1 MIVHDTVP
9 DALGGERLDRVV
21 AFIAGVTRSVAQ
33 LLVTDG
39 AVQVGGVVVRAKTA
53 KVASGDLLSID
64 RPDDALPTPLIADPT
79 VEFMVI
85 YEDEHL
91 AVIDKPAGLVVHP
104 GSGHQSGT
112 LVHGILARYPE
123 VAALAVGDRHERP
136 GIVHRLDR
144 GTSGLMIVARTAQA
158 QGALT
163 SMLAR
168 RDVSRRYLAL
178 VRGTTASDS
187 GLVDAP
193 IGRSEHDPTKMAVNV
208 HGREAR
214 TGYRV
219 LQRFEFP
226 EPSTFVECTLETG
239 RTHQIRVHLAAI
251 GHAVS
256 GDPRYGGKRG
266 TIPSPRPF
274 LHAYRLAFVHPVT
287 DEAMEFSSELPPDLA
302 HVLSLLS

>member
-1 MIVHDTVP
+1 MNIVDTVP
-9 DALGGERLDRVV
+9 DGLTGERLDRVV
-21 AFIAGVTRSVAQ
+21 AFVAGVTRSIAQ
-33 LLVTDG
+33 ALVTDG
-39 AVQVGGVVVRAKTA
+39 AVQVGGITVTSKTA
-53 KVASGDLLSID
+53 KVSAGDVLTIA
-64 RPDDALPTPLIADPT
+64 RPDDSGPLALVADASVLVP
-79 VEFMVI
+79 VV
-85 YEDEHL
+85 YEDEHI

-112 LVHGILARYPE
+112 LVHGLLARFPE
-123 VAALAVGDRHERP
+123 IAVLAVGDRHERP

-144 GTSGLMIVARTAQA
+144 GTSGLMIVARTAEA
-158 QGALT
+158 QDRLT

-178 VRGTTASDS
+178 VRGTTSSDS

-214 TGYRV
+214 TAYRV
-219 LQRFEFP
+219 LARFEVP
-226 EPSTFVECTLETG
+226 EPATYLECTLETG

-266 TIPSPRPF
+266 AIPSSRPF
-274 LHAYRLAFVHPVT
+274 LHAYRLAFAHPMTGVT
-287 DEAMEFSSELPPDLA
+287 VEFSSELPPDLA
-302 HVLSLLS
+302 HVLSLMS

>member
-1 MIVHDTVP
+1 
-9 DALGGERLDRVV
+9 
-21 AFIAGVTRSVAQ
+21 
-33 LLVTDG
+33 
-39 AVQVGGVVVRAKTA
+39 
-53 KVASGDLLSID
+53 
-64 RPDDALPTPLIADPT
+64 
-79 VEFMVI
+79 
-85 YEDEHL
+85 
-91 AVIDKPAGLVVHP
+91 
-104 GSGHQSGT
+104 
-112 LVHGILARYPE
+112 
-123 VAALAVGDRHERP
+123 
-136 GIVHRLDR
+136 
-144 GTSGLMIVARTAQA
+144 MIVARTAQA